1 MARVATASLE
11 CCKQE
16 CVDSTEC
23 SISSQLGAH
32 VGEAVLSST
41 SGSGGSRGS
50 DGGGGGRGGGGG
62 DGIHVLGQFLCESD
76 LCGIFHHM
84 YHYHD
89 GECHAML
96 LACDIER
103 RVSAHRVG
111 TAPW

>member
-41 SGSGGSRGS
+41 SGSGGSRRS
-50 DGGGGGRGGGGG
+50 DGGEEEE
-62 DGIHVLGQFLCESD
+62 VVVVVMVYTYWVN
-76 LCGIFHHM
+76 IFVKM
-84 YHYHD
+84 I
-89 GECHAML
+89 CV
-96 LACDIER
+96 
-103 RVSAHRVG
+103 VSFITCTTTTTENATQCFGMRY
-111 TAPW
+111 